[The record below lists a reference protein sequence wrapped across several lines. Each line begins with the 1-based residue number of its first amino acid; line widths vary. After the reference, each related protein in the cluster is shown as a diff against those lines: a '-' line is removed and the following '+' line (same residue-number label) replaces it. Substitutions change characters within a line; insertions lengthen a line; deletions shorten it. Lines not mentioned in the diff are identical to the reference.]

1 MTTIS
6 LPVEQPSRKPPGGR
20 ALRIAL
26 VGNPNCGK
34 TTLFN
39 RLTGMRAKTSN
50 FPGTTLECR
59 SGKLTLD
66 EHDIELVDLPGL
78 YSAKFGQ
85 SEELLAA
92 GVLHGALPGAD
103 APDAVVVVIDA
114 TCLSRH
120 LYLASEVREMGLPLV
135 VALNMMDE
143 ARRQGQT
150 ICLETLGKELD
161 ATVIPISGRTGDGID
176 SLRQAMLSDLVTGH
190 MPDPNDAQRAADAM
204 SGRIACTSCT
214 SCPHTDRHKWACG
227 VGLAAGEDQG
237 NIAGAKTESADRVLT
252 HPVLGLVS
260 FTAIMAGLFIL
271 LFKLAAYPMDW
282 IDAGF
287 GALGGWVGALLPEG
301 LINSFV
307 VDGLIGGVG
316 GVVIFLPQICLL
328 FFVLTLLEDTGYLAR
343 AAFVADRIMQK
354 VGLPGKAF
362 IPMLS
367 AHACAIPA
375 IMATKTIES
384 RRDRLITILVLPLMT
399 CSARLPVYAM
409 IIALLFAGNALLG
422 GLVFYGAYT
431 LGIVA
436 AMVASFILGKTIL
449 KGKPQELVIE
459 LPPYRWPS
467 LRVALLTVWDR
478 ALIFLKQAGTVIL
491 LISVILWVL
500 LTFPQSPD
508 GALPDIATPDDIA
521 QYETYEAEIG
531 YLSPRLKSLEAELG
545 PEIKTIEEE
554 LGPQIEALEA
564 SLQPGTDRINRGI
577 ERLTA
582 QIDDGDISDES
593 VQALADLQAKLEE
606 FRAPLIEL
614 RAPITARQ
622 NQLDELS
629 VPLDDAMVS
638 RDNLHA
644 RYATEYSL
652 AGRMG
657 KTIEPV
663 FEPLG
668 FDWRI
673 DIGVV
678 ASFAAR
684 EVVVSTLAI
693 VGGVGEDGAEDEDT
707 LVAMMR
713 GMKRPDGSP
722 LFTMA
727 TSLSLLVFFV
737 PAMQCLPT
745 QAVTRRETGSWKWAF
760 LQFGYMTVFAYVAA
774 LMTYQVVAALT

>member
-6 LPVEQPSRKPPGGR
+6 LDVQQPKRTPPGNR
-20 ALRIAL
+20 PMRVAL

-39 RLTGMRAKTSN
+39 RLTGLRAKTSN

-59 SGKLTLD
+59 TGKLVVEKTTI
-66 EHDIELVDLPGL
+66 DILDLPGL
-78 YSAKFGQ
+78 YSTQHAQ

-92 GVLHGALPGAD
+92 QALHGGLPGVDRPD
-103 APDAVVVVIDA
+103 AAVVVVDA
-114 TCLSRH
+114 TCLARH
-120 LYLASEVREMGLPLV
+120 LYLASEVREMGIPMV
-135 VALNMMDE
+135 VALTMMDQ
-143 ARRQGQT
+143 AKHQGLT

-161 ATVIPISGRTGDGID
+161 AVVVPVSGRTGEGM
-176 SLRQAMLSDLVTGH
+176 AALSGAVAELVAHPELGQH
-190 MPDPNDAQRAADAM
+190 AAGKAADM
-204 SGRIACTSCT
+204 TDRIACTACST
-214 SCPHTDRHKWACG
+214 CPHTNRHTWACG
-227 VGLAAGEDQG
+227 VGTAAAGTDQG
-237 NIAGAKTESADRVLT
+237 TELGPKTEKVDKALT
-252 HPVLGLVS
+252 HPLLGLGFFS
-260 FTAIMAGLFIL
+260 LLMAGLFIL
-271 LFKLAAYPMDW
+271 LFKLAGFPMDW

-287 GALGGWVGALLPEG
+287 GALGDATNNGLARLDEQMGWALADSL
-301 LINSFV
+301 LASFI

-328 FFVLTLLEDTGYLAR
+328 FLVLTLLEDTGYLAR
-343 AAFVADRIMQK
+343 AAVVADRIMHK

-375 IMATKTIES
+375 IMSTKAIET

-409 IIALLFAGNALLG
+409 IIALLFADNAIMG
-422 GLVFYGAYT
+422 GVVFYGAYT

-436 AMVASFILGKTIL
+436 AMAASFVFGKTIL

-467 LRVALLTVWDR
+467 ARVALLTVWDR
-478 ALIFLKQAGTVIL
+478 ALVFLKQAGTVIL
-491 LISVILWVL
+491 AISIVLWVL
-500 LTFPQSPD
+500 LTFPQAPKD
-508 GALPDIATPDDIA
+508 ALPSIASAEDVAAYEVYDA
-521 QYETYEAEIG
+521 QAEQ
-531 YLSPRLKSLEAELG
+531 LAAELA
-545 PEIKTIEEE
+545 TMD
-554 LGPQIEALEA
+554 EAA
-564 SLQPGTDRINRGI
+564 
-577 ERLTA
+577 
-582 QIDDGDISDES
+582 DES
-593 VQALADLQAKLEE
+593 LYAAQSEAFDEA
-606 FRAPLIEL
+606 
-614 RAPITARQ
+614 TA
-622 NQLDELS
+622 
-629 VPLDDAMVS
+629 S

-644 RYATEYSL
+644 RYATEYSI
-652 AGRMG
+652 AGRAG
-657 KTIEPV
+657 KVIEPV
-663 FEPLG
+663 FAPLG

-693 VGGVGEDGAEDEDT
+693 VGGIGADAAEDEAS
-707 LVAMMR
+707 LVEMMR

-737 PAMQCLPT
+737 LAMQCLPT
-745 QAVTRRETGSWKWAF
+745 QAVTKRETGSWKWAL
-760 LQFGYMTVFAYVAA
+760 LQFGYMTVLAYGAA
-774 LMTYQVVAALT
+774 LVTYQVVSALT